1 MAEELLS
8 IGETAQILHVS
19 IDTLRRWDK
28 DGTLLS
34 FRPNAK
40 GHRFYR
46 KQDIFNFLSK
56 GDPASLARYWVMS
69 EKSIPL
75 PSVYYCKTSD
85 VFHARLQRLE
95 IDLEK
100 IPKLKSIYPL
110 VTAVAGEIGNNS
122 FNHNIGNW
130 PDVPGVFLSH
140 EPSLKQVV
148 LADRGVGILA
158 TLRRVLPDLKNDYE
172 AMQVAFTRY
181 ITSRAPEVRGN
192 GLKFVK
198 DVVMGNPMRL
208 LFQSG
213 DTELRLKQGD
223 TKLNF
228 KNVRIPFRGCIAIL
242 NY

>member
-1 MAEELLS
+1 MNEELLS

-28 DGTLLS
+28 NGALPS

-46 KQDIFNFLSK
+46 KQDIYNFLSK
-56 GDPASLARYWVMS
+56 GDPASLARYWVMG
-69 EKSIPL
+69 KTPIPL
-75 PSVYYCKTSD
+75 PSAFYCQTSD
-85 VFHARLQRLE
+85 VFHARIQRLE
-95 IDLEK
+95 IELEK
-100 IPKLKSIYPL
+100 ITKLKSIHSL

-130 PDVPGVFLSH
+130 PDEPGVFLSH

-172 AMQVAFTRY
+172 AMQVAFTQY

-192 GLKFVK
+192 GLKFVR
-198 DVVMGNPMRL
+198 DVITENNLRL

-223 TKLNF
+223 DKLNF
-228 KNVRIPFRGCIAIL
+228 KNVSIPFHGCIAIL